1 MDSSK
6 VATNNRLTIIGNRQQ
21 VRLFQG
27 SDWNRRLA
35 ARFIELLENS
45 PRRFVVIF
53 MTEAPP
59 LRPLTRLSMRWPSL
73 VLLLDY
79 EVQTERVKGLAK
91 AKAGQLQHYKVD
103 Y

>member
-6 VATNNRLTIIGNRQQ
+6 LAANNCLTIIGNRQQ
-21 VRLFQG
+21 VRFFQG
-27 SDWNRRLA
+27 RDWNRRLA
-35 ARFIELLENS
+35 ARFIELIENS
-45 PRRFVVIF
+45 PRRFSVVF

-59 LRPLTRLSMRWPSL
+59 LKSLTKLSVRWPSL

-91 AKAGQLQHYKVD
+91 AKAGQLQHYKID